1 LLQNDPIA
9 QEQMAKSY
17 EEYIKVVT
25 DKGDVELSKPA
36 NKTKFVEAYQ
46 NLALHNKKDKVK
58 ATEYITKAL
67 AIEPTNADSLNIQK
81 ALK

>member
-1 LLQNDPIA
+1 
-9 QEQMAKSY
+9 MAKSY

-25 DKGDVELSKPA
+25 DKGAVEVAKPA

-46 NLALHNKKDKVK
+46 NLALYNKKDKVK

-67 AIEPTNADSLNIQK
+67 AIEPTNSDSLNIQK
-81 ALK
+81 GLK